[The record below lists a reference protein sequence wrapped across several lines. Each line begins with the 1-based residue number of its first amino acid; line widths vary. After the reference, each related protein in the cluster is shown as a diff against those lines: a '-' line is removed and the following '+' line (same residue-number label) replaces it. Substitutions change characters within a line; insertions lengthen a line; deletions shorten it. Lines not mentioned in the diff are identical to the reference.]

1 MLFTYKF
8 LSSQFTDKHILRD
21 YDGDKKEYQLS
32 RRKKSF
38 DVIISDSGTYLDIWV
53 VGKTSSNASVNTVLS
68 KFGIV
73 VEKGVVISVPDG
85 YTKCTLLD
93 GEAVVYATYDK
104 LFKIADVLGIR
115 RKVFKDTIENSSSS
129 L

>member
-38 DVIISDSGTYLDIWV
+38 DVIISDSGTYLDLWV
-53 VGKTSSNASVNTVLS
+53 ISKTSSNASVNTVLS
-68 KFGIV
+68 KLGIV
-73 VEKGVVISVPDG
+73 VEKGVATSIPDG

-93 GEAVVYATYDK
+93 GEAVVHATYDK
-104 LFKIADVLGIR
+104 LFKIAEVLGIR
-115 RKVFKDTIENSSSS
+115 RRVPKDTTENTSSS

>member
-8 LSSQFTDKHILRD
+8 LASQFTDKHILRD

-32 RRKKSF
+32 RRKRNF
-38 DVIISDSGTYLDIWV
+38 DVIISDSGTYLDLWIISNT
-53 VGKTSSNASVNTVLS
+53 GSNASVYAVLS
-68 KFGIV
+68 KLGITV
-73 VEKGVVISVPDG
+73 KDGAVNTLSDG

-93 GEAVVYATYDK
+93 GEAVVHSAYDN
-104 LFKIADVLGIR
+104 LFTIAEALGIR
-115 RKVFKDTIENSSSS
+115 RKVVKDTSSY